1 MRVFSSLRVRIAFSY
16 ALLLAVVL
24 VLMNTYFLTAS
35 RDMIFTSKHTLI
47 RNQAAIMETALADF
61 DDLSIDDVSQ
71 VMARLDVD
79 ESMRVVI
86 MDDDG
91 ILLYDTTDSAG
102 GSYYADFFQQNAS
115 RALGGY
121 DVISLRFS
129 EGVFYSSALL
139 PVIRDGAVIG
149 AVYVHEGDA
158 QQGAILVGLQSTIK
172 SISILVTALS
182 VFIVALILWT
192 VMRRISSILRA
203 IKLVREGEYN
213 YRISVGGN
221 DELALLGEE
230 FNSLTDRLRDTDEI
244 RRRFVADA
252 SHELKTPLASIR
264 LLSDSILNNDG
275 MDPDTV
281 REFVTDIGNESE
293 RLARTTEK
301 LMTLTRLDNN
311 IIAERASV
319 DMREVATDTLHML
332 RPLAASRGLTI
343 ESALDGGCFVLA
355 TRDEVYMIILNLTEN
370 AIKYNTPGGSVC
382 VKLTREAEHSILTV
396 DDTGIG
402 VPEADMPHIF
412 DRFYRVDK
420 ARSREAGG
428 SGLGLSLVRDAALGL
443 GGSVTAENRRD
454 GGMRFRVRLP
464 LYIAPE

>member
-1 MRVFSSLRVRIAFSY
+1 VRVFSSLRVRIAFSY